1 MNTELQHMAKAPG
14 STGFIAL
21 REEDHWRVYSGP
33 QEILAACDRESLD
46 TLLKRIDSHA
56 AEGGEAAGFLA
67 YEAGY
72 ALEPRLRALLPQ
84 TPIPLA
90 WFGLYER
97 CELMQ
102 DAELLRVGTGP
113 TVEEAELFIS
123 RGQYCKKVEE
133 IRELIA
139 AGEIYQLNFT
149 DRLKFG
155 LTGDPWELFAALCLE
170 HPTPYAAFVNTGP
183 KQVLSHSPE
192 LFFRIQG
199 DEIAVKP
206 MKGTAPRGLT
216 TEQDRCRAKELRES
230 EKERAENVM
239 IVDLMRSDLGRI
251 CRMGPV
257 HATKLFEVT
266 RFPSLWQMTS
276 TIQGEL
282 TPGWTFD
289 VVIRALFPSGSVT
302 GAPKIRAMEHI
313 AQLESSSR
321 GVYTGAIG
329 YVARGR
335 AQFNV
340 AIRTSVVSAG
350 KGIMGVGSGITHDSV
365 PAREW
370 EECAW
375 KCGYLTRRTPEFKLF
390 ETMLWHDGYVLLDR
404 HIERLASSAD
414 YFGFAFQRC
423 RIDERLQEAAA
434 EFSSGEKRRVRFSL
448 ARNGEIDLNIAHVNE
463 GHYGQ
468 VRIAESQT
476 LSSDYFLFHKTT
488 HRQVYDREL
497 CSARAGQCDDVLF
510 FNERGELTEGAIHNV
525 FVLKDQIWRTPPL
538 ECGLL
543 PGTYRAQFLAEH
555 ADARKE
561 ILHWEDLVEADAIYL
576 CNSVRGMYQVK
587 LAQTER

>member
-1 MNTELQHMAKAPG
+1 MPKAPG
-14 STGFIAL
+14 SAGFIAL

-33 QEILAACDRESLD
+33 QEILAAEDRDSLD

-56 AEGGEAAGFLA
+56 AKGGEAAGFLA

-72 ALEPRLRALLPQ
+72 ALEPRLHGLLPQ
-84 TPIPLA
+84 IRTALA

-97 CELMQ
+97 CELMK
-102 DAELLRVGTGP
+102 DAELLRVDAGP
-113 TVEEAELFIS
+113 IVEGAELFIS
-123 RGQYCKKVEE
+123 RERYCKKVEE

-149 DRLKFG
+149 DRLKFK
-155 LTGDPWELFAALCLE
+155 LRDDPWELFAALCLE
-170 HPTPYAAFVNTGP
+170 HPTPYAAFVNIGP
-183 KQVLSHSPE
+183 EQVLSHSPE

-199 DEIAVKP
+199 DEIAVQP

-216 TEQDRCRAKELRES
+216 TEQDRCRAKELQES

-251 CRMGPV
+251 CRMGSV
-257 HATKLFEVT
+257 RATKLFEVT

-289 VVIRALFPSGSVT
+289 GVIRALFPSGSVT
-302 GAPKIRAMEHI
+302 GAPKIRAMEDI

-350 KGIMGVGSGITHDSV
+350 EGIMGVGSGITFDSV

-375 KCGYLTRRTPEFKLF
+375 KCGFLTRRTPQFKLF
-390 ETMLWHDGYVLLDR
+390 ETMLWHDGYVLLGK

-414 YFGFAFQRC
+414 YFGFAFDRC

-448 ARNGEIDLNIAHVNE
+448 ARNGEIGLNIAHLNE
-463 GHYGQ
+463 EHYGQ
-468 VRIAESQT
+468 VRIAENQT
-476 LSSDYFLFHKTT
+476 LSSDCFLFHKTT
-488 HRQVYDREL
+488 YRHVYDREL
-497 CSARAGQCDDVLF
+497 CIARAGQCDDTLF

-525 FVLKDQIWRTPPL
+525 FVLKEQIWRTPPL

-555 ADARKE
+555 ADAREE
-561 ILHWEDLVEADAIYL
+561 ILHWEDLVEADAIYI
-576 CNSVRGMYQVK
+576 CNSVRGMYKVK